1 MAKKARDG
9 FRFMKDESEFQEL
22 KKDQVVNYCFFKNVF
37 IENVDMENKKL
48 TIRDQSGNKKIDPFW
63 MALKYLE
70 VEK

>member
-9 FRFMKDESEFQEL
+9 FRFMKDESEFQDL

-48 TIRDQSGNKKIDPFW
+48 TIRDQSGNKKTGPFW